1 MTTTTI
7 SVIIV
12 IGLLLAA
19 AAFLRWHTVPVR
31 IASWARRRTGRILT
45 ARRAHPAGRELDAAP
60 TVTTPRG

>member
-12 IGLLLAA
+12 FGLLLAA

-31 IASWARRRTGRILT
+31 IASWARRRAGRMIA
-45 ARRAHPAGRELDAAP
+45 ARRARAARHELDTAQP
-60 TVTTPRG
+60 